1 MCVCDLKVERFY
13 MHSIGHWVGMDVHDV
28 HDISTRLPFAPGAM
42 VTVEPGLYIP
52 DEPDIPERY
61 LKQQQQQQIVITNN
75 TTMLRKANNN
85 NYNDM
90 KCVP

>member
-1 MCVCDLKVERFY
+1 

-61 LKQQQQQQIVITNN
+61 VNRFRTTNNNNN

-85 NYNDM
+85 NM
-90 KCVP
+90 KCML